1 MLLRIVGLW
10 NDAKNAR
17 VNPTF
22 TSETVVATPGVA
34 TTVSDVKQE
43 STFFSSKFAIC
54 IVELCYAAI
63 PSEGTERI
71 VY

>member
-1 MLLRIVGLW
+1 MLLRTVGLW
-10 NDAKNAR
+10 NDTENVR

-22 TSETVVATPGVA
+22 VELPLRSTD
-34 TTVSDVKQE
+34 SDVKQE

-54 IVELCYAAI
+54 IELCYAAI

>member
-10 NDAKNAR
+10 NDGCRKR
-17 VNPTF
+17 SGKPDF
-22 TSETVVATPGVA
+22 RGVA
-34 TTVSDVKQE
+34 TTDSDVKQG

-54 IVELCYAAI
+54 IELCYAAI